1 MGEIRPKT
9 REGVGITWLP
19 DAERAADSA
28 GDVERGSN
36 TMLFDLRDLADATST
51 LREDHEE
58 ATAGTVGERT

>member
-1 MGEIRPKT
+1 M
-9 REGVGITWLP
+9 WN
-19 DAERAADSA
+19 A
-28 GDVERGSN
+28 GSN